1 MNVIDE
7 DGMIIQIQ
15 SQYELNFLIESVL
28 LNARHNDAAAT
39 AVLRQLCKLRRSER
53 SSEADVK
60 LQALMQLL
68 D

>member
-7 DGMIIQIQ
+7 DDMIIQIQ

-28 LNARHNDAAAT
+28 LNARHNDAVAT

>member
-7 DGMIIQIQ
+7 DDMIIQIQ
-15 SQYELNFLIESVL
+15 SQYELRFLIESVM

-39 AVLRQLCKLRRSER
+39 AILRQLCKLKRSER
-53 SSEADVK
+53 SSEADAK

>member
-1 MNVIDE
+1 MNVIDTE
-7 DGMIIQIQ
+7 NMTIQIQ

-28 LNARHNDAAAT
+28 LNARHNDAVAT

-53 SSEADVK
+53 SSETDVK

>member
-7 DGMIIQIQ
+7 DDMIIQIQ

-28 LNARHNDAAAT
+28 QNARHNDATAT

-53 SSEADVK
+53 SSETDVK

>member
-1 MNVIDE
+1 MNVIDTE
-7 DGMIIQIQ
+7 NMTIQIQ

-28 LNARHNDAAAT
+28 LNARHNDAAST
-39 AVLRQLCKLRRSER
+39 AILRQLCKLKRSER

>member
-7 DGMIIQIQ
+7 DDMIVQIQ
-15 SQYELNFLIESVL
+15 SQYELRFLIESVM
-28 LNARHNDAAAT
+28 LNARHNDATAT
-39 AVLRQLCKLRRSER
+39 AILRQLCKLKRSER
-53 SSEADVK
+53 SSDADAK

>member
-1 MNVIDE
+1 MNVIDTE
-7 DGMIIQIQ
+7 NMTIQIQ

-28 LNARHNDAAAT
+28 LNARHNDAIAT